1 MNSKS
6 RELENRIQNVKQQL
20 IELGEL
26 HPGTLSKQYNVC
38 GNPACRCKATPPQKH
53 GPYYQLSWTR
63 NRRSTSRFIQEQD
76 VRTTRE
82 RLANYKRLRA
92 LIDQWIDASVELS
105 QLKLNQSRAK
115 SKAAKRS

>member
-1 MNSKS
+1 MNSKI
-6 RELENRIQNVKQQL
+6 RAVEGRIQKVKQQL
-20 IELGEL
+20 IELGEI

-53 GPYYQLSWTR
+53 GPYHQLSWTR
-63 NRRSTSRFIQEQD
+63 NRRSTSRFIQQQD

-82 RLANYKRLRA
+82 RLANYNRPPA
-92 LIDQWIDASVELS
+92 LIDQWINASVELA

-115 SKAAKRS
+115 SKVSKKS